1 MVVRHVGFEPVPEWT
16 EVIEAQ
22 QSVEQAEKIQI
33 VMEYQGYFGIIQKRQ
48 QNNSSL
54 NIFVVEIFGLLLV

>member
-1 MVVRHVGFEPVPEWT
+1 MVVCHVGFEPVPAWT

-54 NIFVVEIFGLLLV
+54 NIFVVEIFALLLV